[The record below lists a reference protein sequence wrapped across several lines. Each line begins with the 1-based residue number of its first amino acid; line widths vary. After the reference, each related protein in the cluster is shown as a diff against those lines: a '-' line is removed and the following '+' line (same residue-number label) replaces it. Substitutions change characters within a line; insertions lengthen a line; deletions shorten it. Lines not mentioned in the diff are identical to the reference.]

1 MDAIVEE
8 PVRQVIRDKTEF
20 RTDINLLRAISVVIV
35 VLFHFKQPHFGGGF
49 IGVDVFFVISGL
61 LMTKIV
67 ATGSFDGRAVLLFYR
82 ARLTRI
88 FPALAV
94 LVGLVA
100 SASTV
105 LVDPLQQTRLLN
117 EAAYAITLLSNIF
130 YAFQINYFDPLSEG
144 RWLLHS
150 WSLSAEWQF
159 YLGYPIVLILTGRLI
174 GRHRVSFI
182 IGAIFLIS
190 LYFCLAVPVSNPS
203 RLFYLLPFR
212 AWEMAAG
219 GVAYYLPIRR
229 WHGLSAASGIAAILA
244 SAMLIDPAATW
255 PSTLTIL
262 PVAAAALTLAA
273 NADFGR
279 YALYRWAHPIGT
291 ASYSI
296 YLWHWPI
303 VVYLRYRMP
312 EMPTAA
318 VGTALLLSFAAGF
331 ASYRIVERPAQRLL
345 RGFSPARNFAIAAA
359 AMAVIWAALPLQQS
373 AVSSLQPFARAS
385 AGIWR
390 AYAAAHTDGPDELQC
405 AGLDRH
411 GALRPCEFR
420 SQASHGAS
428 VLVFGDSHAQAWLPR
443 LEALA
448 AAASADGIKRITIAV
463 HHGCPSLPGFNNGF
477 RPCAAFNDQVFD
489 LAKSGGYDH
498 VVNVSLWG
506 YFDGTDLCQPEGAR
520 CTPVRAEQVLET
532 GFTLFAQRMTA
543 LAVAGVKVT
552 ILLPPPYATYDLP
565 SELARR
571 RFLGLD
577 RTTLEHLPRAEQE
590 AKRAP
595 VEQRLKLLAGTPGIR
610 LLDPFDL
617 LCTSGHCDTVDN
629 EGFPLFRDS
638 DHLRASVLAKS
649 RFIDP
654 ALTW

>member
-1 MDAIVEE
+1 M
-8 PVRQVIRDKTEF
+8 IRDKPDF

-94 LVGLVA
+94 LVGLVVL
-100 SASTV
+100 ASTV
-105 LVDPLQQTRLLN
+105 LVDPLQQTRMLK

-144 RWLLHS
+144 RWLLHT

-159 YLGYPIVLILTGRLI
+159 YFGYPVVLILTGRLI
-174 GRHRVSFI
+174 GRHRVPLM
-182 IGAIFLIS
+182 IGAICLVS
-190 LYFCLAVPVSNPS
+190 LGLCLAAPVSNPS
-203 RLFYLLPFR
+203 RVFYLLPFR

-229 WHGLSAASGIAAILA
+229 WHSPIAASGTAAILA

-255 PSTLTIL
+255 PSALTIL
-262 PVAAAALTLAA
+262 PVATVALTLAA

-279 YALYRWAHPIGT
+279 YALYRWVHPIGT

-303 VVYLRYRMP
+303 LVYLRYRMP

-318 VGTALLLSFAAGF
+318 VGIALVLSFAAGF
-331 ASYRIVERPAQRLL
+331 ASYHFVERPAQRLL

-359 AMAVIWAALPLQQS
+359 AMAVIWAALPLQQREMS
-373 AVSSLQPFARAS
+373 RLQPSTKAS
-385 AGIWR
+385 TGIWR
-390 AYAAAHTDGPDELQC
+390 AYAAARTDGPDELQC

-411 GALRPCEFR
+411 GALRPCEFQ
-420 SQASHGAS
+420 SQTSHGAS
-428 VLVFGDSHAQAWLPR
+428 VLVYGDSHAQAWLPR

-448 AAASADGIKRITIAV
+448 EAPLAEGIRRITLAV
-463 HHGCPSLPGFNNGF
+463 HHGWPSLPGLNNGF
-477 RPCAAFNDQVFD
+477 WPCAAFNDQVFA
-489 LAKSGGYDH
+489 LAKNGGYDH

-506 YFDGTDLCQPEGAR
+506 YFNGTDLCRPEGAR
-520 CTPVRAEQVLET
+520 CRPVGAEQALET

-543 LAVAGVKVT
+543 LAAAGLKVT

-590 AKRAP
+590 ANRAP
-595 VEQRLKLLAGTPGIR
+595 VEQRLRLLLGTPGIR

-617 LCTSGHCDTVDN
+617 LCTPGHCDTVDS

-638 DHLRASVLAKS
+638 DHVRASVLAKS
-649 RFIDP
+649 RFIDR